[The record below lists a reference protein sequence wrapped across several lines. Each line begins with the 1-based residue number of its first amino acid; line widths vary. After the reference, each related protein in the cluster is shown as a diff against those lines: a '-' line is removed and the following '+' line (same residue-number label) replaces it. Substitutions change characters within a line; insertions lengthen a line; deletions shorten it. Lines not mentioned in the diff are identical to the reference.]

1 MSPKRGLG
9 KGLSDI
15 GLGALLGDLKRAPTA
30 VSELMTTT
38 TDVISSNAEGELR
51 SLSIDLLQPGK
62 YQPRKIMA
70 PEALE
75 ELANSIRTQGV
86 IQPIVVRPLSD
97 ARFEIIAGER
107 RWRAAKIAEL
117 THIPAIVREMN
128 DETAIVLALIE
139 NIQRRDLN
147 VMEEAVALNR
157 LMQEFN
163 MTHQQVAD
171 SVGKSRTNVTNI
183 LRLLKLP
190 DDVRNQ
196 VENGLLE
203 MGHARALLA
212 LSEDEQR
219 TVASIVIAKQLSVR
233 DTEELIRDQQ
243 MHPKTSSAFEKT
255 PAKIIL
261 HDVQNQLTTRL
272 GIKVAVSQNA
282 KGRGKIVIRYKND
295 RELEEI
301 LARVMSE
308 FSH

>member
-15 GLGALLGDLKRAPTA
+15 GLGALLGDLKQAPTA
-30 VSELMTTT
+30 VSELMTSTESVNIEPST
-38 TDVISSNAEGELR
+38 EGQLR
-51 SLSIDLLQPGK
+51 SLPIKALQPGK

-86 IQPIVVRPLSD
+86 IQPIVVRPL
-97 ARFEIIAGER
+97 AEGQYEIIAGER
-107 RWRAAKIAEL
+107 RWRAAQLAAL
-117 THIPAIVREMN
+117 THVPAIVRNMN
-128 DETAIVLALIE
+128 DETAIVMALIE

-157 LMQEFN
+157 LMSEFN

-171 SVGKSRTNVTNI
+171 SVGKSRASVTNI

-190 DDVRNQ
+190 QDLREK
-196 VENGLLE
+196 VETGLLE
-203 MGHARALLA
+203 MGHARALLT

-219 TVASIVIAKQLSVR
+219 HTANIIIAKQLSVR
-233 DTEELIRDQQ
+233 ETEELIRDQQ
-243 MHPKTSSAFEKT
+243 LNPSSGASVNKTT
-255 PAKIIL
+255 HKIIL

-272 GIKVAVSQNA
+272 GVKVAVSQNA
-282 KGRGKIVIRYKND
+282 KGRGRIVIRYKND
-295 RELEEI
+295 RELEEV
-301 LARVMSE
+301 LAKLA
-308 FSH
+308 